1 MHQQPARRVSS
12 AAGDKD
18 TGGKDKRPARGP
30 LGDVLPD
37 RPGPDPRTRGGQPQE
52 DVEDRP
58 NVGTVKPEDYPEQ
71 Q

>member
-1 MHQQPARRVSS
+1 MNERTRSDDI
-12 AAGDKD
+12 DKEEL
-18 TGGKDKRPARGP
+18 PARGP
-30 LGDVLPD
+30 LGDV
-37 RPGPDPRTRGGQPQE
+37 RPEQTGPDPRTRGGQPQE